1 MRSRGDAT
9 LDLEEGG
16 GFDLEKLDE
25 DTRLL
30 RRELGEPVLQREELI
45 DRQLEQLD
53 QEVEDLP
60 GQARL
65 QLKKLLALE
74 VKWRLRQDRVIALHG
89 VEGPRLEHLLH
100 LLNPIER
107 HGQRY
112 RHTWKLTMQ

>member
-25 DTRLL
+25 DARLL

-74 VKWRLRQDRVIALHG
+74 VKGRLRQDRVIALHG

-100 LLNPIER
+100 LLHHPIAR
-107 HGQRY
+107 GHGQRS
-112 RHTWKLTMQ
+112 TTKLAMQ